1 MSSENKNR
9 LAVFGGSFNPVHL
22 GHIALANEAIERD
35 LTDEVLF
42 VPAAQPPH
50 KVGQE
55 LADASHRLNMLE
67 KALADYPDFSWSDY
81 EIENSGQVSYTIFTL
96 RALKAAYPKKQIQ
109 LIIGMDNFVDLH
121 NWRSYQEILDN
132 HELIIFTRPDTAK
145 AQWADVNETF
155 GHRYTEKLLDSI
167 IEVDY
172 DISSTEIRE
181 RLANEA
187 PISDL
192 VPSAVAE
199 YISENKLYGE
209 L

>member
-22 GHIALANEAIERD
+22 GHISLANEAIERE

-50 KVGQE
+50 KIGQE
-55 LADASHRLNMLE
+55 LADPTHRLNMLE
-67 KALADYPDFSWSDY
+67 KALVDYPDFSWSDY
-81 EIENSGQVSYTIFTL
+81 EIANCSKISYTIFTL
-96 RALKAAYPKKQIQ
+96 RALQAAYPEKVIQ
-109 LIIGMDNFVDLH
+109 LIIGMDNFVDMH
-121 NWRSYQEILDN
+121 NWRNFQEILDN
-132 HELIIFTRPDTAK
+132 YQVIIFTRPDTPK
-145 AQWADVNETF
+145 ALFADVNERF

-172 DISSTEIRE
+172 DISSTQIRE
-181 RLANEA
+181 RLSNEA
-187 PISDL
+187 NISDL
-192 VPSAVAE
+192 VPSSVAK
-199 YISENKLYGE
+199 YIRDNKLYGA

>member
-1 MSSENKNR
+1 MKPSNATLQTKFSSY
-9 LAVFGGSFNPVHL
+9 LLPSH
-22 GHIALANEAIERD
+22 
-35 LTDEVLF
+35 
-42 VPAAQPPH
+42 PH

-55 LADASHRLNMLE
+55 LADAQHRLKMLE
-67 KALADYPDFSWSDY
+67 KALVDYPDFSWSDY
-81 EIENSGQVSYTIFTL
+81 EIENSGQISYTIFTL
-96 RALKAAYPKKQIQ
+96 RALKAAYPKKEIQ

-132 HELIIFTRPDTAK
+132 HEIIIFTRPDTAK
-145 AQWADVNETF
+145 AQFADVNEIY

-172 DISSTEIRE
+172 DISSTEIRD

-187 PISDL
+187 PILDL

-199 YISENKLYGE
+199 YISENNLYGE